1 MADEPLFF
9 KDEGEMGD
17 VFKTAQ
23 QIIEQ
28 TRLSRDERARV
39 TAITEDRLK
48 QLTGKFVEYD
58 TLNAQN
64 GQYRKKIHLLRV
76 KLLKGE
82 FTADDAKKAL
92 DALTNEREG
101 LQKRYADLVG
111 LLDGQM
117 KNIDTEI
124 TSLDAREASL
134 IRQRDQ
140 YHSSLHMEVKWI
152 AEGELKEIAGL
163 KENLKKKRQSLVEEK
178 TLIFIKMDE
187 LAESFSLVEE
197 GIDKKT
203 GRYVSAEEA
212 RACELDFLARFD
224 VKMHSYPVKIFSP
237 QESMTYTVTDWK
249 HHYHYDSDQDLEQG
263 GKTTESAT
271 DKALPLNA
279 GSVYTIEQKDL
290 KFFGKS
296 HKKIVVEA
304 FSYCNLSDYADLGF
318 DTRPVSMSAIMAFL
332 RPVIQHAEAGDYY
345 HALGIASPTGW
356 GDPVIS
362 WVTGDGSGTSYLSR
376 NVAVCLIDSGSGET
390 YYNQNDL
397 RIISYVDYFR
407 SEFDKERVEKQKRI
421 IRAEFD
427 SVEYLEFEK
436 MFEKTKEDRFIIQ
449 KAFYELEREKTGK
462 IKFVEGVGMVFMR

>member
-9 KDEGEMGD
+9 RDEGEMGD

-39 TAITEDRLK
+39 TSITEDRIK
-48 QLTGKFVEYD
+48 HLTGKFVEYD
-58 TLNAQN
+58 TLNEQN
-64 GQYRKKIHLLRV
+64 TQYRKKIHQLRV

-82 FTADDAKKAL
+82 LSQDDAKKAL
-92 DALTNEREG
+92 DALVSVREE
-101 LQKRYADLVG
+101 LQKKYADLAG

-117 KNIDTEI
+117 KNIDTEL

-140 YHSSLHMEVKWI
+140 YHSALHMEVKWI

-178 TLIFIKMDE
+178 SLIFIKKDE

-197 GIDKKT
+197 VIGKKF
-203 GRYVSAEEA
+203 RRHVSAEEA

-224 VKMHSYPVKIFSP
+224 MKMHSYPVKIFSP
-237 QESMTYTVTDWK
+237 QEHLTYKVTDWK
-249 HHYHYDSDQDLEQG
+249 HHYHYDSGPDVGAGE
-263 GKTTESAT
+263 KTA
-271 DKALPLNA
+271 KGAAGNVLPLNA

-304 FSYCNLSDYADLGF
+304 VSYCNLSDYADMGF
-318 DTRPVSMSAIMAFL
+318 DTRAVTMPAIMVFL
-332 RPVIQHAEAGDYY
+332 RPLIQHAEAGDYY

-356 GDPVIS
+356 DDSVIS

-421 IRAEFD
+421 ILGEFD

-436 MFEKTKEDRFIIQ
+436 IFEKTKEDRFIIQ
-449 KAFYELEREKTGK
+449 KAFYELEREKVGK